1 MPSKVHWTIQ
11 QFLDGYPDQGDD
23 TSLSINLLFYS
34 DRLRCQPDNLKI
46 TEIHQQWFG
55 RYKTLESKHGF
66 IQWLFPIRDG
76 QGMNYESQALQPHE
90 ITSMRSNTVIL
101 ERIIKSYDMMLDFYG
116 MRLVSAKM
124 GLLDRS
130 EDFSDRYKNLV
141 YSGHNYLR
149 ISRILKCLSE
159 FGLEHLNLGFLLHVL
174 CEQSESNQLNKDRL
188 RDSMDNYWAN
198 CIRDGQDRQW
208 IGSIIEK
215 VRLGS
220 DGYVFTRA
228 MYKDALEKR
237 LKTDAPEN

>member
-1 MPSKVHWTIQ
+1 M
-11 QFLDGYPDQGDD
+11 
-23 TSLSINLLFYS
+23 
-34 DRLRCQPDNLKI
+34 
-46 TEIHQQWFG
+46 
-55 RYKTLESKHGF
+55 
-66 IQWLFPIRDG
+66 
-76 QGMNYESQALQPHE
+76 
-90 ITSMRSNTVIL
+90 
-101 ERIIKSYDMMLDFYG
+101 
-116 MRLVSAKM
+116 
-124 GLLDRS
+124 
-130 EDFSDRYKNLV
+130 
-141 YSGHNYLR
+141 
-149 ISRILKCLSE
+149 KCLSE